1 MHRILL
7 MFLLFSTS
15 VCAYADTKLL
25 DFWDEELRLFVTG
38 NGNQTVVDNLEKR
51 RRGNYHAKGFALE
64 HADAVVGDLSVR
76 YTPAAVGMPK
86 AFGFVSGLWGET
98 WKLSRDH
105 ELKLSVKTGSASSSL
120 DWKLR
125 LIDTQGNEATGTLES
140 VGGDWKMYTL
150 SLSALSSDAEFAW
163 DRVAYCMIE
172 AGFDKDA
179 QVHLDGIRFER
190 GDTVIGVTDKPLSQR
205 MAEAEANR
213 QTRVEH
219 GFQAAAKGD
228 REGMFRLVSVFAKLM
243 TNQDLET
250 ANRHLV
256 EELRKSNKNNTWSL
270 FHTPYYC
277 RLYFWFSNTNGKYP
291 GRMTP
296 ETEKLLLETLWER
309 TKLKNDIHWARQS
322 IWYLD
327 GSENHDL
334 NAKASSLVTSYIF
347 MNEPGYKDRVYPNY
361 GFGGSY
367 GYGVA
372 GYYGPGVDPASR
384 HGGGRANLSD
394 GKEYTAKDHYAAW
407 LAYFKAY
414 FPSRAE
420 RGFFLEYGSNT
431 YSKHTLNFVDLAYQ
445 YSGDEALKAIIGDF
459 LTLYWAEW
467 AQVSISGDRGGPKT
481 RHHKGVMEGGGTSAL
496 VSFKL
501 GGQSTAGVWWY
512 WNLIN
517 DYELPPVVWKMILDR
532 EGMGHYTFLSRGIGE
547 ENNVMPRPLGTE
559 RSLVV
564 DTDARFLKSTY
575 VTPDYTLGTQMDHP
589 SAVHSHLSMAGRWH
603 GMTFAQSTQCR
614 IVSVALSYSGNRKTK
629 ADYNMEGM
637 WHTAHHERTLIV
649 QQSRRWY
656 GVHPDWFPANIR
668 SDLEIGIWMGKGWDR
683 KEEVDGWVFVQSGKA
698 YAAVRPVLWD
708 EAYEKSKFAR
718 TEGSQT
724 NFNKAGD
731 AQTVKLRTDAYTW
744 NDAGTILTVKGHH
757 TPVVIEAGHADDYA
771 SLDHFMADVLDNPL
785 KLYKTVVPGDFI
797 LVYKGNGDD
806 AQEITFGCAAPQIP
820 TIGGEHLNYSYPMT
834 FDSPTFKSEYKSG
847 KVRIEYD
854 GSALKLDFTE

>member
-1 MHRILL
+1 MNRFLSLL
-7 MFLLFSTS
+7 LLCTPAF
-15 VCAYADTKLL
+15 AHADEKLL
-25 DFWDEELRLFVTG
+25 DFWDEELRLFGVANDG
-38 NGNQTVVDNLEKR
+38 QEVDHNLDA
-51 RRGNYHAKGFALE
+51 RRGDGFKPRGFALD
-64 HADAVVGDLSVR
+64 HADAMVGDLSVR
-76 YTPAAVGMPK
+76 YMPAGAGMPER
-86 AFGFVSGLWGET
+86 FGFVAGLWGEL
-98 WKLSRDH
+98 WELSPDH
-105 ELKLSVKTGSASSSL
+105 ELKLSVQTQGDAGPQ
-120 DWKLR
+120 DWTLR
-125 LIDTQGNEATGTLES
+125 LVDADGNAATGTLER
-140 VGGDWKMYTL
+140 VGGDWAEYTL
-150 SLSALSSDAEFAW
+150 PLSGLTADAGFAW
-163 DRVAYCMIE
+163 GRVALCDIE
-172 AGFDKDA
+172 AAFAKGA
-179 QVHLDGIRFER
+179 QVHLDGVRFEH
-190 GDTVIGVTDKPLSQR
+190 GDDVIGVTDKPLAQR
-205 MAEAEANR
+205 MAEAEASR
-213 QTRVEH
+213 AMRIEH
-219 GFQAAAKGD
+219 AFQAAANDDK
-228 REGMFRLVSVFAKLM
+228 EGMYRMVSAFAKLM

-277 RLYFWFSNTNGKYP
+277 RVYFWFSNTHGKYP

-296 ETEKLLLETLWER
+296 ETEALLLETLWER

-361 GFGGSY
+361 GFGGAY
-367 GYGVA
+367 GYGRS
-372 GYYGPGVDPASR
+372 GYYGPGVDPATR

-394 GKEYTAKDHYAAW
+394 GQDYTAKDHYEAW

-445 YSGDEALKAIIGDF
+445 YSGDEELKSMIGDF

-467 AQVSISGDRGGPKT
+467 AQVSISGDRGGPKA
-481 RHHKGVMEGGGTSAL
+481 RHHKGVFEGNGTSSL

-501 GGQSTAGVWWY
+501 GGYVGAGVWWY

-517 DYELPPVVWKMILDR
+517 DHELPPVVWKMILDR
-532 EGMGHYTFLSRGIGE
+532 QGMGHYTFRARGIGE
-547 ENNVMPRPLGTE
+547 EENVLPRPRGTE

-575 VTPDYTLGTQMDHP
+575 VTPDYSLGTQMDHP

-603 GMTFAQSTQCR
+603 GMTFAQDTKCR
-614 IVSVALSYSGNRKTK
+614 IVPVALSYTGNRKTS

-637 WHTAHHERTLIV
+637 WHTAHHGRTLVV

-668 SDLEIGIWMGKGWDR
+668 SDLEVGIWMGKDWDR
-683 KEEVDGWVFVQSGKA
+683 KEEVDGWVFVQSGEA

-708 EAYEKSKFAR
+708 EEYERNKWKKA
-718 TEGSQT
+718 EGSQS

-731 AQTVKLRTDAYTW
+731 DQTVKLRTDAYAW
-744 NDAGTILTVKGHH
+744 NDAGTILLVEGNH
-757 TPVVIEAGHADDYA
+757 TPVLIEAGHADDYA
-771 SLDHFMADVLDNPL
+771 DLEAFMADVLDNPL
-785 KLYKTVVPGDFI
+785 ALYKTVVPGDHT
-797 LVYKGNGDD
+797 LVYTGSGSG
-806 AQEITFGCAAPQIP
+806 AQEMTFNTAAPAIP
-820 TIGGEHLNYSYPMT
+820 TVGGAPIDYSHPMT
-834 FDSPTFKSEYKSG
+834 FDSPTMQSVYKSG
-847 KVRIEYD
+847 VIHIEFD
-854 GSALKLDFTE
+854 GDVLELDFTE